1 MSLKPYF
8 LIYGVGAVGGMY
20 GAQLLTAKNQL
31 NLNYDLAFIA
41 RNQTYQVLKDS
52 GIKFHVCNDDASID
66 YYNSETVTVYKDL
79 EHCVSPT
86 DNQFLVILLCV
97 KSKDTQDAANKIFDF
112 TEKNSLKNFVVISI
126 QNGVENE
133 EILAAKL
140 GVSHVI
146 GAYTNVLAE
155 VIAPG
160 DYMRK
165 GSYWLTLGELDQ
177 AQLQTL
183 NGQNRIDYLQKIF
196 TDAQL
201 VIKQSQDI
209 EADLWEKLVW
219 NAAFNPL
226 SVFYEADIRTLL
238 DDEKIRLQI
247 KNIMKETKDL
257 ALFLG
262 IKVDPEIDIKHF
274 NRTDA
279 FNWQGFKTSML
290 QDFLRKRPLE
300 LDQLLGVVVRKAKA
314 NAFPVPYC
322 EQLFNDLQHLC

>member
-86 DNQFLVILLCV
+86 DNQLLVILLCV

-112 TEKNSLKNFVVISI
+112 TKKNSLKNFVVISI

-177 AQLQTL
+177 AQLQTI
-183 NGQNRIDYLQKIF
+183 NEQNRIDYLQKIF

-226 SVFYEADIRTLL
+226 SVLYEADIRTLL

-279 FNWQGFKTSML
+279 LNLQGFKTSML

-314 NAFPVPYC
+314 NGFLVPYC